1 MRLSTSRLHWIN
13 WIAAF
18 GCLVGAIAFTVA
30 DKSTDKI
37 VAFVLLGIA
46 NVGYILLRNLQRH
59 RN

>member
-1 MRLSTSRLHWIN
+1 MKLHWIN
-13 WIAAF
+13 WVAAA
-18 GCLVGAIAFTVA
+18 GCLVTAIAFTVA